1 MMGARDFSGV
11 RRLVIKIGTSSL
23 TDENF
28 RLDERKVGKFVQDVM
43 EVREGREILIV
54 TSGAIGAGIGKLN
67 LKGRPSK
74 LDVLQAVAAVGQG
87 ILMQTYEK
95 FFSDYGQPVA
105 QLLLTAEDFSNPQR
119 LSNLEATLQNLLSW
133 GVIPIINENDTVATE
148 EIKIG
153 DNDLL
158 AAHVAIHSKAQ
169 MLVILSDVDG
179 LFTEDPRSNSNAKLV
194 KVVERVSPELEEAAS
209 KSSKRFG
216 GMYTK
221 VIAAK
226 MATSNGIFTVLANSA
241 ERDVLKRILDGEEI
255 GTLFLPQR

>member
-1 MMGARDFSGV
+1 MMERRDFSGV
-11 RRLVIKIGTSSL
+11 RRLVVKIGTSSL
-23 TDENF
+23 TDENS
-28 RLDERKVGKFVQDVM
+28 RLDERKVGKFVHDVM
-43 EVREGREILIV
+43 GIREGREILIV

-67 LKGRPSK
+67 MKGRPTK
-74 LDVLQAVAAVGQG
+74 LDMLQAVAAVGQG

-105 QLLLTAEDFSNPQR
+105 QLLLTAEDFSDSKR
-119 LSNLEATLQNLLSW
+119 LSNLKATLQNLLSW

-158 AAHVAIHSKAQ
+158 AAHVAIHSQSQ
-169 MLVILSDVDG
+169 MLVILSDVNG
-179 LFTEDPRSNSNAKLV
+179 LYTEDPRSNTNARLLRR
-194 KVVERVSPELEEAAS
+194 VERVPPELEEAVS

-226 MATSNGIFTVLANSA
+226 MATSHGIFTVLANSA
-241 ERDVLKRILDGEEI
+241 ERDVLRRILAGEEI
-255 GTLFLPQR
+255 GTLFLPQK